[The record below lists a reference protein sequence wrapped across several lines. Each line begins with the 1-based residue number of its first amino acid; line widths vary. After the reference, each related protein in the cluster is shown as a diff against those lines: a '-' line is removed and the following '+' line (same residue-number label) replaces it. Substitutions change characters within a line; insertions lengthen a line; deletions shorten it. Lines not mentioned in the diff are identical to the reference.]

1 MSEPI
6 VDNYKPMS
14 IRFSPASIP
23 QIVAHIQKW
32 LVEHPYI
39 SLETVATLIEEALQ
53 EHPELINGS
62 VIPITEEDTESIKDY
77 IDALP
82 VSDTYTKSEIDTKL
96 AGKENTLTFDSQP
109 TENSTNPVTSTGIYT
124 YINNVID
131 IIDAAL
137 ALKADKIDTYT
148 KTATDNLLNDKAD
161 KSNVYTK
168 NTIDA
173 KLEAKADINDVI
185 TYETAEQIMDDIAVR
200 SEDGTA
206 PKALSTG
213 QYVIVNE
220 VLYQL
225 TANVQSGDTLTLGT
239 NIRTV
244 PDGGLNLLNSQKA
257 DQGTLAYVINGDT
270 YSGVTIPDGS
280 FVYWNGVMYTANG
293 PIPSGSISAA
303 NFTSLPATGGLNSVI
318 TTLLASAF
326 LYRSNTGDVNTFQ
339 DGITIVTNVNTLNT
353 PSANRYAVLTF
364 TLYSS
369 PGRKVQVAFGVSEIF
384 IRYYSE
390 PTWTNWQQVAML

>member
-1 MSEPI
+1 MGEPN

-96 AGKENTLTFDSQP
+96 EGKENTLTFDSQP

-173 KLEAKADINDVI
+173 KLETKADINDVI

-213 QYVIVNE
+213 QYVIVDE

-225 TANVQSGDTLTLGT
+225 TADVQSGDTLTIGT
-239 NIRTV
+239 NIQTV
-244 PDGGLNLLNSQKA
+244 PDGGLNSLNSHIG
-257 DQGTLAYVINGDT
+257 DLSTLAT
-270 YSGVTIPDGS
+270 
-280 FVYWNGVMYTANG
+280 TANTSAVAAINELDSAVDALG
-293 PIPSGSISAA
+293 P
-303 NFTSLPATGGLNSVI
+303 
-318 TTLLASAF
+318 
-326 LYRSNTGDVNTFQ
+326 
-339 DGITIVTNVNTLNT
+339 
-353 PSANRYAVLTF
+353 
-364 TLYSS
+364 
-369 PGRKVQVAFGVSEIF
+369 
-384 IRYYSE
+384 
-390 PTWTNWQQVAML
+390 

>member
-1 MSEPI
+1 MGEPN

-96 AGKENTLTFDSQP
+96 EGKENTLTFDSQP

-173 KLEAKADINDVI
+173 KLETKADINDVI

-213 QYVIVNE
+213 QYVIVDE

-225 TANVQSGDTLTLGT
+225 TADVQSGDTLTIGT
-239 NIRTV
+239 NIQTV
-244 PDGGLNLLNSQKA
+244 PDGGLNSLNSQKA
-257 DQGTLAYVINGDT
+257 DLSSIAIVRTGATNTGAEIPVNTYFYLDGVIKHSIDT
-270 YSGVTIPDGS
+270 I
-280 FVYWNGVMYTANG
+280 ANG
-293 PIPSGSISAA
+293 AS
-303 NFTSLPATGGLNSVI
+303 FTNSNCETVNNGGLNNLKNAIDKKISI
-318 TTLLASAF
+318 TSGYTFSAAHISDSRLVLYMSPQPGTTGLELRLDFNGGTAS
-326 LYRSNTGDVNTFQ
+326 FQ
-339 DGITIVTNVNTLNT
+339 AYENGSWNTLK
-353 PSANRYAVLTF
+353 S
-364 TLYSS
+364 
-369 PGRKVQVAFGVSEIF
+369 
-384 IRYYSE
+384 
-390 PTWTNWQQVAML
+390 W